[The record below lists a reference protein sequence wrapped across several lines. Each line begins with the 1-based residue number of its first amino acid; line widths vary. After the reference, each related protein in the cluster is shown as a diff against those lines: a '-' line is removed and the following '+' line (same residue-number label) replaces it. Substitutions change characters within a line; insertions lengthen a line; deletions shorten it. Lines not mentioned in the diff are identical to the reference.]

1 MKKKI
6 VILTAILAVY
16 FFPGNAAGLD
26 IFSDNPIKAA
36 LGDVTIGSPGLG
48 ASIGLRYDFIGLSFG
63 MAGFLNSTP
72 AYGNRPP
79 QGVDITPSEPLP
91 AGYEDDR
98 ITTILVD
105 LNAHFFY
112 NLKELDAERITLFGT
127 VGYFAQNDTILAK
140 DISTGFRYRYR
151 SDTKSGLQVGGGI
164 EYEFNLK
171 LNVGAGF
178 LSRRGLLLRV
188 AYVWI

>member
-6 VILTAILAVY
+6 VIITAILAVY
-16 FFPGNAAGLD
+16 MIPGKAIALD
-26 IFSDNPIKAA
+26 LFSENPIKAA
-36 LGDVTIGSPGLG
+36 FGDVTIGNPGLG
-48 ASIGLRYDFIGLSFG
+48 ASVGLRYDFVGLSFG

-72 AYGNRPP
+72 AYGNRLP

-91 AGYEDDR
+91 SGYEEDR
-98 ITTILVD
+98 ITTILLD
-105 LNAHFFY
+105 INAHFFY
-112 NLKELDAERITLFGT
+112 NLKAFDAERVTLFGT
-127 VGYFAQNDTILAK
+127 VGYYAQNDTILAK

-151 SDTKSGLQVGGGI
+151 SDTRSGLQVGGGI

-171 LNVGAGF
+171 LNVGVGF
-178 LSRRGLLLRV
+178 LSRRGLLLRA